1 VAVDCRSAG
10 QLSTLFCRSDYRIAG
25 RKADIADL
33 APLELAVIGY
43 STGNPWGWR
52 EAADRRLR
60 EAATV
65 GWSATATGEILAG
78 NPFW

>member
-60 EAATV
+60 EAATSRLV
-65 GWSATATGEILAG
+65 RDRNRRDLGGQSLL
-78 NPFW
+78 